1 MWSVRGP
8 YSPLSSSALNDL
20 ILHYMYFSLG
30 MREAL
35 GEFVGM
41 LDKCS
46 ELFGKNFIFYML
58 IDLIAD
64 LVRVKQ
70 GSASILSLP
79 LYPAFS
85 SSSSSVQAA

>member
-30 MREAL
+30 MREAPD
-35 GEFVGM
+35 ESVGM

-46 ELFGKNFIFYML
+46 ENFWKKL
-58 IDLIAD
+58 HL
-64 LVRVKQ
+64 LHTN
-70 GSASILSLP
+70 
-79 LYPAFS
+79 
-85 SSSSSVQAA
+85 